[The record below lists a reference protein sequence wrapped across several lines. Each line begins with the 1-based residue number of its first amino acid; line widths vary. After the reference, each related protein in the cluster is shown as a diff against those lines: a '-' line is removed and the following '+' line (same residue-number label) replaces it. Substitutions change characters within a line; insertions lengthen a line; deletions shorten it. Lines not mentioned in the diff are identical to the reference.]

1 MICSAVASR
10 LCLPATQTQSD
21 SQLVV
26 ETSAVGAGVDACV
39 QPSPSSTS
47 ASSSDPNEATL
58 NESSFRERLEQSELL
73 PAAVAAST
81 SAGAGAGAATSAVSQ
96 SHSDSATTELHVVA
110 EPVAVGRASTSSTLG
125 VAEEGGEVDV
135 VLRTSPGSTSSS
147 SGSEGSGSG
156 KRASV
161 SASFS
166 VLDSSSNGGVEQP
179 EPELESPVPEPSD
192 LEWPGD
198 DTSSDTN
205 GGGGP
210 KRPKGMTPPGALAEA
225 ASTAAESRA
234 SPRAKPEAAANAT
247 QPKPQERVRVQS

>member
-26 ETSAVGAGVDACV
+26 ETSAVGAGVGAFV

-73 PAAVAAST
+73 PAAVA
-81 SAGAGAGAATSAVSQ
+81 AGAATSAVSQ

-147 SGSEGSGSG
+147 SGSEASGSG

-225 ASTAAESRA
+225 ASAAAESRA